1 MYSQQM
7 DIPIYNLVERTVK
20 DSWKIELEKELKK
33 IAKELRKAELDTR
46 QEEEKTNEEY
56 FDVLYAP
63 YIAVF
68 SERFKCGF

>member
-1 MYSQQM
+1 M
-7 DIPIYNLVERTVK
+7 VERTVR

-33 IAKELRKAELDTR
+33 LAEELRKAELDTH

-63 YIAVF
+63 YTAGHNRIARSAV
-68 SERFKCGF
+68 RNKK